1 MNTRDDESAGENV
14 FRAFSKKDEMCVL
27 FLFIC
32 EDLVEKIRV
41 QLSL

>member
-27 FLFIC
+27 F
-32 EDLVEKIRV
+32 RV